1 MHRIVWVLGF
11 WFGFV
16 SSAAMVDDTLQL
28 LSDPMKPE
36 AAWLLTKKSL
46 QFNASA
52 KKGGK
57 WEVRF
62 DKGTFEKVTGSAP
75 EPNFAFLRMQPSKKE
90 AGAVFLMVQNGSQ
103 RMIFAGKDQGRSWK
117 LSGPGAA
124 ASPAPQAAEAKGGE
138 DTIDLD
144 KLETPA
150 AAPAAVKP
158 AGAAAAHAGAP
169 AAAPAGA
176 GPMFKFMFDFWLYN
190 RPGVA
195 PLTFSNIHTLALV
208 EITPTPDLVFG
219 FELAPTPRFFELT
232 YKITPRLEV
241 RGGRIWVPFDTIGL
255 QQPHNLFGGLV
266 NVSQFRQPGGTAFLP
281 DIWTDLGLAL
291 KYRIMDTPRM
301 GLDAEL
307 YVVNGFQAGATDP
320 AGLVGTKYPNFENAG
335 TVDNNTDKALGM
347 RVTSRMFGILT
358 VGASGYWGRYTDNAD
373 DSRTIVMIGL
383 DAQVRL
389 PTGLE
394 FKGGYLF
401 SQVGLLPAAGKESF
415 RRGGTYLEGSQRL
428 SQRFKVFVRGGT
440 AQNDSRAVSVNDITM
455 VGGGMIY
462 TRMPLQLSLMYQ
474 RDLNTV
480 AAKTTYDFAALRAMV
495 IF

>member
-1 MHRIVWVLGF
+1 
-11 WFGFV
+11 
-16 SSAAMVDDTLQL
+16 
-28 LSDPMKPE
+28 
-36 AAWLLTKKSL
+36 
-46 QFNASA
+46 
-52 KKGGK
+52 
-57 WEVRF
+57 
-62 DKGTFEKVTGSAP
+62 
-75 EPNFAFLRMQPSKKE
+75 
-90 AGAVFLMVQNGSQ
+90 
-103 RMIFAGKDQGRSWK
+103 
-117 LSGPGAA
+117 
-124 ASPAPQAAEAKGGE
+124 
-138 DTIDLD
+138 
-144 KLETPA
+144 
-150 AAPAAVKP
+150 
-158 AGAAAAHAGAP
+158 
-169 AAAPAGA
+169 
-176 GPMFKFMFDFWLYN
+176 MFKFMFDFWLYN

-195 PLTFSNIHTLALV
+195 PLTFSNVHTLALV
-208 EITPTPDLVFG
+208 EITPTPELVFG
-219 FELAPTPRFFELT
+219 FELAPTPRYYELT
-232 YKITPRLEV
+232 YKLTPHLEI

-291 KYRIMDTPRM
+291 KYRIIDTTRL
-301 GLDAEL
+301 GLDAEV

-320 AGLVGTKYPNFENAG
+320 GGLVGTKYPNFENAG
-335 TVDNNTDKALGM
+335 AIDNNTDKALGG
-347 RVTSRMFGILT
+347 RVTTRMFGVLT

-373 DSRTIVMIGL
+373 ESRTIVMIGL
-383 DAQVRL
+383 DAQLRL

-401 SQVGLLPAAGKESF
+401 SQVGLLPAAGKDNF

-440 AQNDSRAVSVNDITM
+440 AQNDSRVVSVNDITM
-455 VGGGMIY
+455 VGGGMVY